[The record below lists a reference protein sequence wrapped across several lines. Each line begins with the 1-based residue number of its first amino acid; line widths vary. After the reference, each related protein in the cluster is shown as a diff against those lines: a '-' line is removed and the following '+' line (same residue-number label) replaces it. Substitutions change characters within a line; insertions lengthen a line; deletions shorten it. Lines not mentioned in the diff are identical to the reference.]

1 MLLLSG
7 YMNFESYVVM
17 IFRKEKQMT
26 LQQLQ
31 YVLTIAQEGSITKAA
46 HVLYKSQ
53 PNISNAIHELEEEL
67 QIQIFKRT
75 PKGASR

>member
-1 MLLLSG
+1 
-7 YMNFESYVVM
+7 
-17 IFRKEKQMT
+17 MT